1 MVQRASLLFAA
12 AVVAV
17 FPLAALA
24 DSEADFFKDKNV
36 TIIVPA
42 GPGGS
47 YHLYAQVVQ
56 RHLAKHI
63 PGNPAI
69 IIQNKPGAGGAAS
82 AAYMMSVAPKNGTI
96 IAELVP
102 GMITDPVVKSS
113 VSYDAR
119 KFNFLG
125 SIAARDFSIAVWHTV
140 PVKTLDDLR
149 KTEITIGT
157 TGRAS
162 AGYVVPHFINSVLG
176 TKMKVI
182 TGYASGGDI
191 DIAIERKEVQGR
203 GNFYS
208 GFASVRPDWIR
219 DKTIHFIM
227 TLGPTNPALKGVP
240 RVRDYLKV
248 GSLEERTFN
257 LLEMNFNVGQAF
269 YAPPDVPANRIA
281 TLRTAFAAMLADK
294 AMQAELAKHDLDFG
308 PQTPD
313 QINREI
319 EQGFKGATPDVVKR
333 FRVMMGGEKAK
344 S

>member
-1 MVQRASLLFAA
+1 MVQCASMLFAA
-12 AVVAV
+12 AFAAALP
-17 FPLAALA
+17 FTALAAG
-24 DSEADFFKDKNV
+24 DDFFSGKTV

-56 RHLAKHI
+56 RHFAGHI

-69 IIQNKPGAGGAAS
+69 IVQNKPGAGGAAS
-82 AAYMMSVAPKNGTI
+82 AAYMMNVAPKNGTV

-102 GMITDPVVKSS
+102 GMITDPIVKSS

-125 SIAARDFSIAVWHTV
+125 TIAARDFSVAVWKTV
-140 PVKTLDDLR
+140 PVKSLDDLR
-149 KTEITIGT
+149 KTEVTIGT

-191 DIAIERKEVQGR
+191 DIAMERHEVQGR
-203 GNFYS
+203 GNYYS
-208 GFASVRPDWIR
+208 GFASVRPNWIR
-219 DKTIHFIM
+219 DHLIRFIM
-227 TLGPTNPALKGVP
+227 TLGPVNPALKGVP
-240 RVRDYLKV
+240 RVRDYLKP
-248 GSLEERTFN
+248 GSIEEKTFN
-257 LLEMNFNVGQAF
+257 LLEMNFNVGQSF
-269 YAPPDVPANRIA
+269 YAPPDVPADRVA
-281 TLRTAFAAMLADK
+281 TLRKAFAAMLADK
-294 AMQAELAKHDLDFG
+294 SMQAELTKHNLDFG
-308 PQTPD
+308 PMTPD
-313 QINREI
+313 QIKSEMER
-319 EQGFKGATPDVVKR
+319 GFKGATPDVVKK
-333 FRVMMGGEKAK
+333 FREMMGGSKAK